1 MRHCALH
8 LRCITQRPPPQSK
21 QRVRARTLPCARAM
35 TTLTDFQPIQRAR
48 PSRALAHVV
57 PLRPRDRERR
67 ERRVLNFL
75 VAAVGLVLAFPLM
88 LLIAALIKLTS
99 RGPVLFTQTRVGL
112 DRRALSNAGGNTRRH
127 TDQGG
132 HPFTMYKFR
141 TMHPAGGNGKQ
152 VWAQA
157 DDERVTP

>member
-8 LRCITQRPPPQSK
+8 LRCITQRPTHQHK
-21 QRVRARTLPCARAM
+21 QTARVRTLRCARAM
-35 TTLTDFQPIQRAR
+35 TTLNDFQPIQRAR

-112 DRRALSNAGGNTRRH
+112 DRRGPSPARGENPPPPHPGG
-127 TDQGG
+127 GAV
-132 HPFTMYKFR
+132 PPYKI
-141 TMHPAGGNGKQ
+141 PPQ
-152 VWAQA
+152 
-157 DDERVTP
+157 P